1 MIRLIVMISVQ
12 RTSFTNCIP
21 LGIRRESMG
30 IRDEDT
36 YNNFYDKIGNTVKV
50 FFVQEVQNT

>member
-1 MIRLIVMISVQ
+1 MISVQ